1 MSSGKIRNHLIYIA
15 IVLCTSMSAPLQAR
29 EQAADN
35 GGSYLVQPGDILKVS
50 VWNEPDL
57 QLEVLVRPDGGFSI
71 PLAGDV
77 LAEGKTVKTLRIE
90 IKQRLEKLIP
100 DSDVTVTVKQLIG
113 NKVYVIGQVN
123 RPGEYVMSRPMDVM
137 QALTVAGGTTRFA
150 ALNDIKILRRMESK
164 QEAIQFKYGDVEK
177 GTNLEQNIYLQS
189 GDIVVVP

>member
-1 MSSGKIRNHLIYIA
+1 M
-15 IVLCTSMSAPLQAR
+15 
-29 EQAADN
+29 
-35 GGSYLVQPGDILKVS
+35 VS

>member
-15 IVLCTSMSAPLQAR
+15 IVLCTSISAPLQAR

>member
-1 MSSGKIRNHLIYIA
+1 M
-15 IVLCTSMSAPLQAR
+15 
-29 EQAADN
+29 
-35 GGSYLVQPGDILKVS
+35 
-50 VWNEPDL
+50 
-57 QLEVLVRPDGGFSI
+57 
-71 PLAGDV
+71 
-77 LAEGKTVKTLRIE
+77 
-90 IKQRLEKLIP
+90 
-100 DSDVTVTVKQLIG
+100 KQLIG